1 MIQTQLIKDF
11 ANVVS
16 FGISLFS
23 IQTLMN
29 YYLYNNLDYLSSTI
43 HLIMFQCSYDI
54 FLWHSDSSV
63 LHHMFLLMIGSSMY
77 LNNIPY
83 DSCPDLIIPL
93 LSTEISTLFL
103 VTRDWLK
110 EFQMSHTIWPSLN
123 DACFVSTFMITRIY
137 VFSVYVV
144 YNPWTY
150 QFIGQATDYT
160 ITRSLPLYIGI
171 FGLFALNIFWATII
185 AKMIFK
191 PLKEVPQHH
200 YARLLITS
208 GPVISLLICLYCYE
222 FEINTHVIGSVLF
235 AFSSSVLNY
244 FYMSHKNHS
253 HDIILLYLLN
263 HFFLQMK
270 CVLCVYAFHGE
281 LFGIISLSYH
291 LYYMTLALYMDSNTF
306 HVTGKTILLTIMFP
320 AIVINCF
327 IFEFIPLSF
336 LILFSCLVLTK
347 YSYPLISI
355 TERELLIMPII
366 VDVLFATLAS
376 PEADMTTRI
385 NIALISYCMVVILYI
400 KPFYSHNTVLL
411 YVLSFVYEYMLCMS

>member
-16 FGISLFS
+16 FGISLLS
-23 IQTLMN
+23 IHTLIN
-29 YYLYNNLDYLSSTI
+29 YYLYNNLDFLSFNVN
-43 HLIMFQCSYDI
+43 LIMFQCSYDI
-54 FLWHSDSSV
+54 FLWHADSSV

-77 LNNIPY
+77 LNNIAY
-83 DSCPDLIIPL
+83 ENCPDLIIPL
-93 LSTEISTLFL
+93 LSTEISTIFL
-103 VTRDWLK
+103 VTKDWI
-110 EFQMSHTIWPSLN
+110 EDFNMSDTIWSSLN
-123 DACFVSTFMITRIY
+123 NACFVSTFMITRIY

-144 YNPWTY
+144 YNPGTY

-160 ITRSLPLYIGI
+160 TFPLYIGI
-171 FGLFALNIFWATII
+171 FGLYALNIFWATII

-191 PLKEVPQHH
+191 PFKEVAQHH
-200 YARLLITS
+200 YARLVITA
-208 GPVISLLICLYCYE
+208 GPVISLLICLHCYE
-222 FEINTHVIGSVLF
+222 FEINTHVIGSALF
-235 AFSSSVLNY
+235 ALSSSVLSY
-244 FYMSHKNHS
+244 FYILHRNQS
-253 HDIILLYLLN
+253 HDIIVLYLLN
-263 HFFLQMK
+263 HYFLQIK

-291 LYYMTLALYMDSNTF
+291 LYYMTLALYMNCNTF
-306 HVTGKTILLTIMFP
+306 HVTGKTILLTILFP
-320 AIVINCF
+320 AIAINCF
-327 IFEFIPLSF
+327 IFEFVHLSL

-376 PEADMTTRI
+376 PADADMTTRI
-385 NIALISYCMVVILYI
+385 NIALIAYCMVVLLYI
-400 KPFYSHNTVLL
+400 KPLYSHNTVLL